1 MRNTLLKAAWTLSAC
16 LPILALAPQAL
27 AQGADG
33 PHRERGWEWS
43 LSGGLIRVDP
53 FLRDFLTSGAPE
65 SRFEAPGNLRR
76 LTPVIEGRLGYN
88 FTPNLGLSVSVNDAF
103 RSGVSYLNLGESI
116 TYTMNLNDNMSPYII
131 GGVDLTR
138 ITGLNSRITHSTW
151 GAHLGLGIRRMIGDA
166 LALRVEGR
174 VQSAGYRE
182 NPMRVSTTYAPIG
195 LVGLSYFVGG
205 HGPER
210 VVVQSA
216 PCPVCE
222 TPRPLAARVDTV
234 RMARIVRVDT
244 LRSVRVDTVRVVEEN
259 ADQVILRV
267 QFRTNRT
274 ELLAISYPVLNTVA
288 KAIKTTPDSRWK
300 VEGHTDSIGKKPANL
315 ILSKGRAQSVLE
327 YLVSRGVPRDILEA
341 EGYGAARQVFSN
353 TTAFGRAENR
363 RVQLRRIP
371 KAPKVVVP

>member
-43 LSGGLIRVDP
+43 LSGGLLRVDP

-174 VQSAGYRE
+174 VQAAGYRE
-182 NPMRVSTTYAPIG
+182 NPMPVSTTYAPIG

-205 HGPER
+205 HGPDQ
-210 VVVQSA
+210 VQVKV
-216 PCPVCE
+216 PCPACDA
-222 TPRPLAARVDTV
+222 PKPARVDTV
-234 RMARIVRVDT
+234 RLARMTRVDT
-244 LRSVRVDTVRVVEEN
+244 IRTVRVDTVKVVQEN
-259 ADQVILRV
+259 VDQLILRV
-267 QFRTNRT
+267 QFRTNRA
-274 ELLAISYPVLNTVA
+274 ELLPISYPVLNGIA
-288 KAIKTTPDSRWK
+288 DAIKATPGATWA
-300 VEGHTDSIGKKPANL
+300 VEGHTDSIGTKTANQA
-315 ILSKGRAQSVLE
+315 LSEGRAKTVLD
-327 YLVSRGVPRDILEA
+327 YLVSRGVDRKIMEA
-341 EGYGAARQVFSN
+341 FGWGETRPIFSN
-353 TTAFGRAENR
+353 KTEVGRAANR
-363 RVQLRRIP
+363 RVQLRRR
-371 KAPKVVVP
+371 APTPDVKVP

>member
-1 MRNTLLKAAWTLSAC
+1 MRNRLLKAAWTLSAC
-16 LPILALAPQAL
+16 LPILALSQQAA

-33 PHRERGWEWS
+33 PHRENGWEYS
-43 LSGGLIRVDP
+43 LSGGLLRVDP
-53 FLRDFLTSGAPE
+53 FLRAFLTSGAPE
-65 SRFEAPGNLRR
+65 NRFGDPGSLRR
-76 LTPVIEGRLGYN
+76 ITPVIEGRVGYN
-88 FTPNLGLSVSVNDAF
+88 FTPNLGLSLSLNDAIG
-103 RSGVSYLNLGESI
+103 SGVSYLNLGESF
-116 TYTMNLNDNMSPYII
+116 TYTMNLNDKMSPFLIV
-131 GGVDLTR
+131 GADLTR
-138 ITGLNSRITHSTW
+138 ITGGNSRITHSMW
-151 GAHLGLGIRRMIGDA
+151 GAHLGLGVRRMIGDA

-174 VQSAGYRE
+174 VQMAGYRE
-182 NPMRVSTTYAPIG
+182 NPMPISTTYAPLA
-195 LVGLSYFVGG
+195 LVGLSYFMGG

-222 TPRPLAARVDTV
+222 VPRPLQARVDTV
-234 RMARIVRVDT
+234 RMARMVRVDT
-244 LRSVRVDTVRVVEEN
+244 LRLVHVDTVKVVEEN

-341 EGYGAARQVFSN
+341 DGYGAARPVFSN

-371 KAPKVVVP
+371 REPKVAVP